1 MDDNTEDRTKKLLL
15 NVLEW
20 LGRLHDSDKERPYS
34 ALLVKVQS
42 ESNIMSAIRDEVSS
56 LVVDQEEG
64 LFAESINDR
73 IAEFRRLLRL
83 EPIQP
88 VIPKPLSEMLDAR
101 NERIRELEERV
112 GELLR
117 DKK

>member
-1 MDDNTEDRTKKLLL
+1 MDEKARERKLLL

-20 LGRLHDSDKERPYS
+20 LGRLHESDKERPYS

-42 ESNIMSAIRDEVSS
+42 ESNIMSAIRAEASS

-73 IAEFRRLLRL
+73 VAEFRRLLRL

-88 VIPKPLSEMLDAR
+88 VIPKPLVEMLDAR
-101 NERIRELEERV
+101 YERIRELEARV
-112 GELLR
+112 DDLLR
-117 DKK
+117 GKK